1 LGRRQADSYVLS
13 YEEKVFFDG
22 DAAYIDIIC
31 HEAKFQ
37 TLKNGGHPEVALE

>member
-22 DAAYIDIIC
+22 DAADVDIC